1 MECLCR
7 LYQSFIVLV
16 QSNLSGGKLFQCRCV
31 GQRMILKICLLYK
44 GILWTLEVSYAHNK
58 YLQRTLIKIPA
69 FCVILSC
76 LNLLLNIGDIFWGDK
91 SFFFVVQCVQ
101 LRIDMKLRIIWA
113 GILMLT
119 KKSGSHTAKI
129 PIQFWN
135 KKHKYQKFIYRI
147 SINWC
152 HSREWHIYFLC
163 FFLRIGFSKEQI
175 KT

>member
-31 GQRMILKICLLYK
+31 GQQMILKICLLYK

-76 LNLLLNIGDIFWGDK
+76 LNLLLNIGDIFGGDK
-91 SFFFVVQCVQ
+91 SFFCCCPMCAIENWYEIKNNMSWNSNVDQKV
-101 LRIDMKLRIIWA
+101 RITYSQNSNT
-113 GILMLT
+113 IL
-119 KKSGSHTAKI
+119 K
-129 PIQFWN
+129 
-135 KKHKYQKFIYRI
+135 
-147 SINWC
+147 
-152 HSREWHIYFLC
+152 
-163 FFLRIGFSKEQI
+163 
-175 KT
+175 